1 MNRVDRLHSPFEQ
14 HSRALA
20 WLAVFGLLLA
30 ATNLRGGLVV
40 FAPLVLEIREA
51 LSLSASAFGMLTTL
65 PLICFAVISI
75 LVPLMTRFFSSIT
88 LVVFG
93 LLIISLGVVLRLVA
107 SYPVVILGTLLLGSA
122 IALLNVL
129 IPVLVKVFFPS
140 RMGLMTGLYSI
151 MLSLG
156 AGMGLYLA
164 VPMLEYF
171 GHWHYPVMV
180 WALLPLLTCL
190 IWLPLLKLRG
200 EVKPVT
206 GARVTL
212 WKSATAWAV
221 TLYMGLQSFYF
232 YAIVTWL
239 PNILI
244 ESGLN
249 PLEAGSTT
257 AMISLASIPFNLFI
271 PIFATKMHNQR
282 SLVVLISLLSFSGL
296 TGLWWAPQLAPMLWA
311 ALIGMGAGG
320 ALSLSLS
327 FFILRTGDGVQATAL
342 SAMAQ
347 SLGYLLAATGP
358 VTLALM
364 HDISGHWLTALMLLM
379 LLQIFQFAFGW
390 KAAAAVQIKPDINT
404 HSSKRTP

>member
-1 MNRVDRLHSPFEQ
+1 MKRVDLQPSPLELHKP
-14 HSRALA
+14 ALT

-40 FAPLVLEIREA
+40 FAPLVMEIREA

-75 LVPLMTRFFSSIT
+75 LVPLLTRFFSSIT

-93 LLIISLGVVLRLVA
+93 LLVISLGVILRLVA

-140 RMGLMTGLYSI
+140 RIGLMTGLYSI

-164 VPMLEYF
+164 VPMMEYF
-171 GHWHYPVMV
+171 NHWHYPVIV

-190 IWLPLLKLRG
+190 IWLPLLTLRG

-212 WKSATAWAV
+212 WKNSTAWAV
-221 TLYMGLQSFYF
+221 TFYMGLQSFYF

-239 PNILI
+239 PNILM

-249 PLEAGSTT
+249 PLEAGTAT
-257 AMISLASIPFNLFI
+257 AMINLVSIPFNLFI
-271 PIFATKMHNQR
+271 PILAARMQQQKP
-282 SLVVLISLLSFSGL
+282 LVALIFLLSFSGL
-296 TGLWWAPQLAPMLWA
+296 AGLWWAPQQAPMLWA
-311 ALIGMGAGG
+311 SLIGMGAGG
-320 ALSLSLS
+320 SLSLALS
-327 FFILRTGDGVQATAL
+327 FFILRTRDGVQATAL

-347 SLGYLLAATGP
+347 SLGYLLASTGP
-358 VTLALM
+358 VTLALV
-364 HDISGHWLTALMLLM
+364 HDFSGHWLTAIVLLM
-379 LLQIFQFAFGW
+379 LLQIFQLAFGW
-390 KAAAAVQIKPDINT
+390 KAAGAVYVRPDADTLSTERIL
-404 HSSKRTP
+404 

>member
-1 MNRVDRLHSPFEQ
+1 MNRINRLYSPLEQ
-14 HSRALA
+14 HRQSLI

-40 FAPLVLEIREA
+40 FAPLVIEIREG
-51 LSLSASAFGMLTTL
+51 LSLSASEFGLLTTL

-93 LLIISLGVVLRLVA
+93 LLIISLGVFLRLLS

-129 IPVLVKVFFPS
+129 IPVLVKVFFPG
-140 RMGLMTGLYSI
+140 RIGLMTGLYSI

-156 AGMGLYLA
+156 AGAGVYLA
-164 VPMLEYF
+164 VPMMETF
-171 GHWHYPVMV
+171 GHWHYPVIV

-190 IWLPLLKLRG
+190 IWLPLLALRG
-200 EVKPVT
+200 EVRPVT

-212 WKSATAWAV
+212 WKSTTAWAV
-221 TLYMGLQSFYF
+221 TFYMGLQSFYF
-232 YAIVTWL
+232 YAIITWL

-249 PLEAGSTT
+249 PLEAGTAT
-257 AMISLASIPFNLFI
+257 AMINLVSIPFNLFV
-271 PIFATKMHNQR
+271 PILAARMQHQR
-282 SLVVLISLLSFSGL
+282 SLVGLVFLLSFSGL
-296 TGLWWAPQLAPMLWA
+296 AGLWWAPQQAPMLWA
-311 ALIGMGAGG
+311 SLIGMGAGG
-320 ALSLSLS
+320 ALSLALS
-327 FFILRTGDGVQATAL
+327 FFILRTRDGVQATAL

-347 SLGYLLAATGP
+347 SIGYLLASTGP
-358 VTLALM
+358 VTLAM
-364 HDISGHWLTALMLLM
+364 VHDLSGHWQTALSLLL
-379 LLQIFQFAFGW
+379 LLQVFQLAFGW
-390 KAAAAVQIKPDINT
+390 KAAAAVQVRPDADT
-404 HSSKRTP
+404 LTTKRKI

>member
-1 MNRVDRLHSPFEQ
+1 MKRVDKQPSPLELHK
-14 HSRALA
+14 RALT

-40 FAPLVLEIREA
+40 FAPLVMEIREA

-93 LLIISLGVVLRLVA
+93 LLIISLGVMLRLVA
-107 SYPVVILGTLLLGSA
+107 SYPVVVLGTLLLGSA

-129 IPVLVKVFFPS
+129 IPVLVKVFFPN
-140 RMGLMTGLYSI
+140 RIGLMTGLYSI

-156 AGMGLYLA
+156 AGMGLYIA
-164 VPMLEYF
+164 VPMMETF

-180 WALLPLLTCL
+180 WALLPLLTGL
-190 IWLPLLKLRG
+190 IWLPLLTLRG

-212 WKSATAWAV
+212 WKNTTAWAV

-239 PNILI
+239 PNILM

-249 PLEAGSTT
+249 PLQAGTAT
-257 AMISLASIPFNLFI
+257 AMINLVSIPFNLFV
-271 PIFATKMHNQR
+271 PILAARMHNQR
-282 SLVVLISLLSFSGL
+282 SLVGLVFLLSFSGL
-296 TGLWWAPQLAPMLWA
+296 AGLWWAPQQAPVLWA
-311 ALIGMGAGG
+311 SLIGMGAGG
-320 ALSLSLS
+320 SLSLALS
-327 FFILRTGDGVQATAL
+327 FFILRTRDGVQATAL

-347 SLGYLLAATGP
+347 SFGYLLASTGP

-364 HDISGHWLTALMLLM
+364 HDLSGHWLTALGLLM
-379 LLQIFQFAFGW
+379 LLQVFQLVFGW
-390 KAAAAVQIKPDINT
+390 KAADAVLVRPDANT
-404 HSSKRTP
+404 F